1 MVKDRLRICCIS
13 FKFSPI
19 IGGAEARTEKQARQ
33 LQALGHD
40 VTIVTLRHNKQWQH
54 TEQFDGLPVIRAG
67 GIYMRGGKL
76 RIGKFGHLLI
86 MLSLFLTLWRL
97 RHRYD
102 VMHVF
107 QLTPIAVVATLIG
120 KITRKPVVISISS
133 AGPSQ
138 EQQKWL
144 RQGTMLMTDTL
155 TNTDFLKVYDAT
167 SWEVE
172 EGNIT
177 YLPKV
182 TFGGQAILN
191 YLRNSNAFYHIL
203 STRSYSYLTSHGFR
217 AKQIVHIPGGVDTEK
232 FQPAPEQQL
241 TFAKAERTIICV
253 ARLDYPKGIDVLL
266 HAWGRMMHD
275 TGSRDRF
282 RADLKPRLHLVGD
295 GIFRPQL
302 ERIAAE
308 LGIQDT
314 VVFLGQRTDTVEL
327 LQQSWGFVLPSRW
340 EGMPNALLEAMACGL
355 PCIATRVSG
364 SEDIISEG
372 CNGLLV
378 EPEQPAEMALAL
390 RRIIEDSELAQR
402 LGKEG
407 RRRVVSDYQLTKLA
421 EQSLELYRRLLKG
434 WVSRQKYSAHPLLPS
449 APGYTPPVAANR
461 RNDD

>member
-54 TEQFDGLPVIRAG
+54 TEQLDGLPVIRVG
-67 GIYMRGGKL
+67 GIYKRGGKL

-86 MLSLFLTLWRL
+86 MLALFLTLWRL

-102 VMHVF
+102 VIHVF

-138 EQQKWL
+138 EQQKRL

-172 EGNIT
+172 EGNVT

-182 TFGGQAILN
+182 TFGGQSILN
-191 YLRNSNAFYHIL
+191 YLRKSNAFYHIL

-232 FQPAPEQQL
+232 FRPAQEQRL
-241 TFAKAERTIICV
+241 DLAKPERTIICV
-253 ARLDYPKGIDVLL
+253 ARLDFPKGIDVLL

-275 TGSRDRF
+275 RYRAEWL
-282 RADLKPRLHLVGD
+282 ADLKPRLHLVGD
-295 GIFRPQL
+295 GIFRPQM

-314 VVFLGQRTDTVEL
+314 VVFLGQRTDTIEL

-434 WVSRQKYSAHPLLPS
+434 WVSLQKYSTHPLLPS
-449 APGYTPPVAANR
+449 APGYTPPAAANR

>member
-54 TEQFDGLPVIRAG
+54 TEQLDGLPVIRVG
-67 GIYMRGGKL
+67 GIHKRGGKL

-86 MLSLFLTLWRL
+86 MLALFLTLWRL

-102 VMHVF
+102 VIHVF

-138 EQQKWL
+138 EQQKRL

-172 EGNIT
+172 EGNVT

-182 TFGGQAILN
+182 TFGGQSILN
-191 YLRNSNAFYHIL
+191 YLRKSNAFYHIL
-203 STRSYSYLTSHGFR
+203 STRSYSYLISHGFR

-232 FQPAPEQQL
+232 FRPAQEQRL
-241 TFAKAERTIICV
+241 NLAKPERTIICV
-253 ARLDYPKGIDVLL
+253 ARLDFPKGIDVLL

-275 TGSRDRF
+275 IYRAEWL
-282 RADLKPRLHLVGD
+282 ADLKPRLHLVGD
-295 GIFRPQL
+295 GIFRPQM

-314 VVFLGQRTDTVEL
+314 VVFLGQRTDTIEL

-434 WVSRQKYSAHPLLPS
+434 WVSLQKYSTHPLLPS

>member
-54 TEQFDGLPVIRAG
+54 TEQLDGLPVIRVG
-67 GIYMRGGKL
+67 GIYKRGGKL

-86 MLSLFLTLWRL
+86 MLALLLTLWRL

-120 KITRKPVVISISS
+120 KVTRKPVVISISS

-138 EQQKWL
+138 EQQKRL

-191 YLRNSNAFYHIL
+191 YLRKSNAFYHIL

-232 FQPAPEQQL
+232 FRPAQEQRL
-241 TFAKAERTIICV
+241 DLAKPERTIICV
-253 ARLDYPKGIDVLL
+253 ARLDFPKGIDVLL

-275 TGSRDRF
+275 SYRSEWL
-282 RADLKPRLHLVGD
+282 ADLKPRLHLVGD
-295 GIFRPQL
+295 GIFKPQL

-407 RRRVVSDYQLTKLA
+407 RMRVVSDYQLTKLA

-434 WVSRQKYSAHPLLPS
+434 WVSRQKYSTHPLLPS

>member
-54 TEQFDGLPVIRAG
+54 TEQLDGLPVIRVG
-67 GIYMRGGKL
+67 GIYKRGGKL
-76 RIGKFGHLLI
+76 RIGKLGHLLI
-86 MLSLFLTLWRL
+86 MLALLLTLWRL

-102 VMHVF
+102 VMHIF

-120 KITRKPVVISISS
+120 KITRKPIVISISS

-138 EQQKWL
+138 EQQKRF

-191 YLRNSNAFYHIL
+191 YLRKSNAFYHIL

-232 FQPAPEQQL
+232 FRPAQEQRL
-241 TFAKAERTIICV
+241 DLAKPERTIICV
-253 ARLDYPKGIDVLL
+253 ARLDFPKGIDVLL

-275 TGSRDRF
+275 RYRAEWL
-282 RADLKPRLHLVGD
+282 ADLKPRLHLVGD
-295 GIFRPQL
+295 GIFRPQM

-407 RRRVVSDYQLTKLA
+407 RRCVVSDYQLTKLA

-434 WVSRQKYSAHPLLPS
+434 WVSQQKYTTHPLLPS
-449 APGYTPPVAANR
+449 SPGYTPPR
-461 RNDD
+461 RGK

>member
-1 MVKDRLRICCIS
+1 MVKDHLRICCIS

-54 TEQFDGLPVIRAG
+54 TEQFDGLPVIRVG
-67 GIYMRGGKL
+67 GIYKRGGKL

-86 MLSLFLTLWRL
+86 MLALFLTLWRL

-102 VMHVF
+102 VLHIF

-138 EQQKWL
+138 EQQKRL

-191 YLRNSNAFYHIL
+191 YLRKSNAFYHIL

-217 AKQIVHIPGGVDTEK
+217 AEQIVHIPGGVDTEK
-232 FQPAPEQQL
+232 FRPAQEQRL
-241 TFAKAERTIICV
+241 DLANPERTIICV
-253 ARLDYPKGIDVLL
+253 ARLDFPKGIDVLL

-275 TGSRDRF
+275 SYRAEWL
-282 RADLKPRLHLVGD
+282 ADLKPRLHLVGD
-295 GIFRPQL
+295 GIFRPQM
-302 ERIAAE
+302 EGIAAE

-314 VVFLGQRTDTVEL
+314 VVFLGLVGVRPTLSLGRHAERITR
-327 LQQSWGFVLPSRW
+327 GP
-340 EGMPNALLEAMACGL
+340 GMW
-355 PCIATRVSG
+355 
-364 SEDIISEG
+364 
-372 CNGLLV
+372 
-378 EPEQPAEMALAL
+378 LAL
-390 RRIIEDSELAQR
+390 HSHT
-402 LGKEG
+402 
-407 RRRVVSDYQLTKLA
+407 S
-421 EQSLELYRRLLKG
+421 
-434 WVSRQKYSAHPLLPS
+434 
-449 APGYTPPVAANR
+449 
-461 RNDD
+461 